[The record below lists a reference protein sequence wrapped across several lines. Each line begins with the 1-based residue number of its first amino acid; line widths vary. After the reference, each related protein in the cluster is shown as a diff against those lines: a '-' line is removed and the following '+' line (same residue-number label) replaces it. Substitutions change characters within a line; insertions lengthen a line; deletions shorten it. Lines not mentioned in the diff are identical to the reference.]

1 MATIRLLTEND
12 AEAFIAIRAEA
23 LKNVPEAFATDY
35 TEYAAMS
42 QEAKLNQF
50 RNSVDSDNN
59 FIFGAFDDN
68 NILLGIVGLIR
79 DTHLKTQHRAFIW
92 GVYVTEQA
100 RGLRLGR
107 AMMSAAIEQARTMPG
122 LEELYLSVVTV
133 QEVARSL
140 YLSLGF
146 EIYGRELNALK
157 IGDDYF
163 DEDLMVLFLAE

>member
-1 MATIRLLTEND
+1 MANIRLLTEND
-12 AEAFIAIRAEA
+12 VEAFVAMRAEA
-23 LKNVPEAFATDY
+23 LQSVPEAFATDY

-50 RNSVDSDNN
+50 RNSVNSDDD
-59 FIFGAFDDN
+59 FILGTFDDN
-68 NILLGIVGLIR
+68 NVLLGTAGLIR
-79 DTHLKTQHRAFIW
+79 DTHLKTRHRALIW

-107 AMMSAAIEQARTMPG
+107 ALLRAAIEQARTMPG
-122 LEELYLSVVTV
+122 LEQIYLSVVTV
-133 QEVARSL
+133 QEAAHSL
-140 YLSLGF
+140 YLALGF

-163 DEDLMVLFLAE
+163 DEDLMVLFLSE